1 MVPTPFGLLLE
12 REIRDSERL
21 QDDHNQLGCAAA
33 APPPYPLIFTLS
45 NPLNEIVPAL
55 VANYNSKTATLNSC
69 PQQPPNI
76 GYITSQQ
83 DFVLVDFIV
92 ERHFAVFYC
101 TATGL
106 HSIFYLRPVNG
117 AELDWIRQ
125 DLEKPMYSASTVA
138 EQFASQSHPHPLQT
152 PQSSAG
158 GGGGVPMDVD
168 HPGPH
173 HSGPFSS
180 NSISNIKSL
189 NDSAGQLLSSLNHP
203 HPPPPPPTH
212 PHHSHHHLIST
223 PISNGELTKK
233 RCRLSYPSGGL
244 ASSSSPI
251 TRSMS
256 STLLGNLGSGSG
268 GGGGSGTQSTTSAG
282 GIQGGRLSSPRN
294 ATTTG
299 INSPLNSGSGSGRS
313 GRHSSANALSSGAS
327 SGGLEHS
334 ERTKRGGGGG
344 GVLSPSTSKLTTLLS
359 SRLDSPL
366 SPSASSFRLPST
378 SQHHHHY
385 STSTSRLMETDV
397 DLVVGGSGSGSG
409 THQRSR
415 SRSVTKGLLGLGTP
429 SPMVLNSNSS
439 STAAASATN
448 TPSVERGGA
457 LYDDL
462 LYARKYSEPII
473 AEFTLDYV
481 WSETAGNNSA
491 AAAAPATKV
500 FATVDLLGQNYLA
513 LLVAEG
519 GGGGNGNGS
528 SATPIVAS
536 SPSLPSTTTTT
547 VLRLI
552 KFEVLLEEKPD
563 DEGEEDDCPTQPR
576 QPRYLFGSTTRIAGV
591 KDAQPLPALNMLLLL
606 DDTGSLLL
614 YSGTER
620 VAIVHLQPTLMMGG
634 GVGGGVIPSS
644 PVPPPPLLN
653 DSLAAMSPNFR
664 NFFSSSSAPVAV
676 GESPSDSSLSF
687 SLLSTAN
694 TSRNQHHLPPTAHSS
709 PIVPQQQLNSSNAS
723 VGSPSGSTLQLYGS
737 SDNLQK
743 QQKSKL
749 NPLPPPFSI
758 QQYPAYGRIS
768 ALRDPIE
775 GRVTLATEE
784 GRHWRVAFPA
794 LASTFLVERCLAALR
809 QAALPRKEAAAF
821 LAAWYTF
828 RNATKDERE
837 EAVAEVALFKLC
849 LLSMIGYDLAGA
861 RLGLGL
867 KSGSGEDA
875 AATTKVTKTEV
886 IGSGTHNSLAINIAV
901 SSPQPVGHSETLERE
916 ITKKMKI
923 EEGDQGTDEDWLEM
937 LRNAGSLYGL
947 SRQKLMKEATATAE
961 QKASATIGG
970 FSGHNPQ
977 QAASHLG
984 KTPTT
989 ARSLKAVTPSSSP
1002 SSSSS
1007 ATTTTSFT
1015 FTAPGPLFPYIAN
1028 ILSTLHLLYEDL
1040 KLVQMNWPLC
1050 RSLVDLLYLLAVD
1063 LDLADYQDHYY
1074 RDFADVCAETIPR
1087 PSSPPQ
1093 PSNGSRFGAHRA
1105 KISVAIKALETS
1117 GPPPSIFAT
1126 LYGMLSPPK
1135 SSTVKKTSAVS
1146 EADEK
1151 SSTPPPLSTPFPFIG
1166 NGAPSR
1172 CLSTGGAH
1180 IITPNIFNLVV
1191 LYANLHAE
1199 ALVQPSAVLRCVSLP
1214 APVHH
1219 FQQPNSANSSA
1230 AQTSTPTTTAAASS
1244 SSPGAY
1250 INVAKYRQTVGL
1262 FGGSGQSPSNSPS
1275 TATTRMSGG
1284 NNQFAYDLSAEALQ
1298 RLAISGAAAAAA
1310 ATTTPGGAAPCSSS
1324 STPKVT
1330 TTPGS
1335 STPSLSAS
1343 TPSTPS
1349 TPSSALSSQ
1358 LLTTA
1363 RRRVFERREKLLF
1376 LMSAF
1381 GVTADYL
1388 KELPFGLALPLW
1400 DVIYA
1405 YRQAPKNDWPSAI
1418 YSLIDRPD
1426 LLSLEY
1432 QEHIG
1437 VAAAGGG
1444 VAAGASGGTAATT
1457 AAAAAASYSGGSS
1470 TGPTGANMAGEED
1483 GHTSGGN
1490 GASTEEEA
1498 EAAAAASELAHL
1510 DHAVLRLLF
1519 PTDQRLHEA
1528 YQTMLLSSRPAVV
1541 ALTQR
1546 HGVSDHDFVEE
1557 QERHLYAL
1565 LIRSMAAPLGRGMVT
1580 LRSYHPVAAERFPVP
1595 PVVLTGRVPPRNTA
1609 LELSHIEVPANLN
1622 VWPLFHN
1629 GVSAG
1634 LRIVGNGGGA
1644 GGGGSGIGSGKPSP
1658 SSSSNSGNSKV
1669 DSSWILFNKPANST
1683 ATSEE
1688 HYAHAGFL
1696 LALGLNG
1703 LLDHLSIMDLHEYLS
1718 KGNDLTKVAILLG
1731 LAASRRGTMDSNPYI
1746 LLGIHL
1752 EGLLPST
1759 STELDVSP
1767 IVKVAAVL
1775 GVGLLFQ
1782 GTGHAY
1788 IAEVMLNEIG
1798 RPPGPEMEHYIDR
1811 ESYAL
1816 SAGLAFG
1823 LVTLGRGDEMIG
1835 SAASAAAAAAA
1846 SGSAS
1851 ASGSGSSSSSSA
1863 DGGISIPDQLN
1874 HYMLGVHKK
1883 LSTLAK
1889 EKHKTP
1895 SYHIREGDCINA
1907 DVTSP
1912 GATLALG
1919 MMFFG
1924 TGNRAIAQWLE
1935 VPDTQNLLETVR
1947 PDFILL
1953 RVLAKSLILWAD
1965 VRPTTEWIESH
1976 IPAII
1981 FNNAFQKVAESG
1993 SGNGSYGRGSSSGAR
2008 DNVMLPNEDY
2018 SVADSETDYETM
2030 TQSYCNIIAGA
2041 CFALALRYA
2050 GSADAAAFEVVK
2062 KYTVKLISII
2072 QKGSSA
2078 QIEQAGRS
2086 TIESCV
2092 NVLIGKRFLS
2102 FCLGL
2107 FLNSFFF
2114 PSFQSPARSSWPA
2127 RAMWR

>member
-33 APPPYPLIFTLS
+33 AAPPPYPLIFTLS

-55 VANYNSKTATLNSC
+55 VANYSGKTATLNSC

-83 DFVLVDFIV
+83 DFLLVDFIV

-168 HPGPH
+168 HQGP

-189 NDSAGQLLSSLNHP
+189 NDSAGQLLSSLSHP
-203 HPPPPPPTH
+203 HPPPPPTH
-212 PHHSHHHLIST
+212 PHHPHHHLIST

-244 ASSSSPI
+244 ASSSPI

-282 GIQGGRLSSPRN
+282 GIQGGGRLSSPRN
-294 ATTTG
+294 ATAAATTG

-327 SGGLEHS
+327 SGGLEHA
-334 ERTKRGGGGG
+334 ERTKRGGGG

-366 SPSASSFRLPST
+366 SPSSSSFRLPST

-397 DLVVGGSGSGSG
+397 DLAVGGSGSG
-409 THQRSR
+409 TTQRSR
-415 SRSVTKGLLGLGTP
+415 SRSVTKGLLGLSGTP
-429 SPMVLNSNSS
+429 SPMVLNSS
-439 STAAASATN
+439 STAAASATAATN

-481 WSETAGNNSA
+481 WSETAGNSSAA

-513 LLVAEG
+513 LLVPEG
-519 GGGGNGNGS
+519 GGGGNGS
-528 SATPIVAS
+528 SATPVVAS
-536 SPSLPSTTTTT
+536 SPSPSTTTTT

-563 DEGEEDDCPTQPR
+563 DEGEDDDDCPTQPR

-591 KDAQPLPALNMLLLL
+591 KDAQPLPSLNMLLLL

-634 GVGGGVIPSS
+634 GGGVIPSS
-644 PVPPPPLLN
+644 PVPPPLLN

-664 NFFSSSSAPVAV
+664 NFFSSSSAPVAA

-709 PIVPQQQLNSSNAS
+709 PIVPQQQQQQQQQLNSSSAS

-737 SDNLQK
+737 SDNLL
-743 QQKSKL
+743 QQQQPKSKP
-749 NPLPPPFSI
+749 NPLLPPPPPSFSI

-837 EAVAEVALFKLC
+837 EAVPEVALFKLC

-886 IGSGTHNSLAINIAV
+886 IGGTHNSLAINIAV

-989 ARSLKAVTPSSSP
+989 ARSLKAAAATPSSPPSP
-1002 SSSSS
+1002 SS
-1007 ATTTTSFT
+1007 ATTSFT
-1015 FTAPGPLFPYIAN
+1015 FTAPGPLFAYTPN

-1063 LDLADYQDHYY
+1063 LDLVDYQDHYC
-1074 RDFADVCAETIPR
+1074 RDFADVCAETIP
-1087 PSSPPQ
+1087 Q
-1093 PSNGSRFGAHRA
+1093 PSNGGRFGAHRA
-1105 KISVAIKALETS
+1105 KISAAIKALEVS

-1126 LYGMLSPPK
+1126 LYGMLSPPPPK

-1146 EADEK
+1146 ETEEK
-1151 SSTPPPLSTPFPFIG
+1151 SSTPPPPLSTPFPFIG

-1219 FQQPNSANSSA
+1219 FQQPNSTAATGSA
-1230 AQTSTPTTTAAASS
+1230 AQTSTPTTAAASS

-1275 TATTRMSGG
+1275 TATTRWSGG

-1310 ATTTPGGAAPCSSS
+1310 AAAGTAPCSSS

-1330 TTPGS
+1330 TTTPGS
-1335 STPSLSAS
+1335 S

-1363 RRRVFERREKLLF
+1363 RQRVFERREKLLF

-1437 VAAAGGG
+1437 AAAGGG
-1444 VAAGASGGTAATT
+1444 VAAAGASGGTAAT

-1470 TGPTGANMAGEED
+1470 TSTGANMAGDED

-1634 LRIVGNGGGA
+1634 LRIVGNGGG
-1644 GGGGSGIGSGKPSP
+1644 GGGSGIGSGKPSS
-1658 SSSSNSGNSKV
+1658 SSSSNSSGNSKV

-1835 SAASAAAAAAA
+1835 SAASAAAAAA

-1851 ASGSGSSSSSSA
+1851 ASASGSSSSSSA

-1953 RVLAKSLILWAD
+1953 RVLAKSLILWAE

-1993 SGNGSYGRGSSSGAR
+1993 GGGSRSGGSYGRASSGAH

-2092 NVLIGKRFLS
+2092 NVLIGKWWFLS
-2102 FCLGL
+2102 FFWDF
-2107 FLNSFFF
+2107 FLTL
-2114 PSFQSPARSSWPA
+2114 SFQSPARSSWPA
-2127 RAMWR
+2127 PVTWR